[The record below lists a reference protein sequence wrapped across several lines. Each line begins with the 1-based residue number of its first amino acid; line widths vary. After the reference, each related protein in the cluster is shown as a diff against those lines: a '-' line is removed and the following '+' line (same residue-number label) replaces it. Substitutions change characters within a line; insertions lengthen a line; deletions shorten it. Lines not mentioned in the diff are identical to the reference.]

1 MTYLIYALVIVTAW
15 HFLWEV
21 VLAPSFRLRL
31 RYEMFCLRDELRW
44 LYHRKPDGDDKE
56 VFRYLQGSV
65 NSVIRLLPGIDF
77 SLRFMVER
85 AIAKDEQ
92 LRERIKKRRKRIDAC
107 GNREVRQLEGRI
119 VRVAR
124 QAFIVNTGG
133 WLIYLAPLAIAF
145 LCFDAIT
152 RFVRDALL
160 LPESELKRITRRGTF
175 ANPQTV

>member
-1 MTYLIYALVIVTAW
+1 MTFLIYALVIVTVW
-15 HFLWEV
+15 HFLWEAI
-21 VLAPSFRLRL
+21 LAPSFRLRL
-31 RYEMFCLRDELRW
+31 RYDLFHLRDELRW
-44 LYHRKPDGDDKE
+44 IYHRKPNGTDKE

-92 LRERIKKRRKRIDAC
+92 LRERIKKRRKRIHAC
-107 GNREVRQLEGRI
+107 GNLEVRQLEGRI
-119 VRVAR
+119 ERAAR
-124 QAFIVNTGG
+124 LAFIVNTGG
-133 WLIYLAPLAIAF
+133 WLIYLVPLAIAF
-145 LCFDAIT
+145 LCFDAVT

-160 LPESELKRITRRGTF
+160 LPESELQRIARRGMF

>member
-1 MTYLIYALVIVTAW
+1 MTFLIYALVIVTAW
-15 HFLWEV
+15 HFLWEA

-31 RYEMFCLRDELRW
+31 RYELFRLRDKLRW
-44 LYHRKPDGDDKE
+44 LYHRKPNDTDKE

-92 LRERIKKRRKRIDAC
+92 LREQIKKRRQRIHAC
-107 GNREVRQLEGRI
+107 GNLEVRQLEGRI
-119 VRVAR
+119 ERAAR
-124 QAFIVNTGG
+124 WAFIVNTGG
-133 WLIYLAPLAIAF
+133 WLIYIAPLAVAF

-160 LPESELKRITRRGTF
+160 LPESELQRIARRGMF